1 MDEMCLNIGAA
12 AGQIYRLLEK
22 GKCNLASIK
31 KDFKE
36 NGLESQMAFMALGWL
51 AREDKIC
58 MQKNNNSWVIS
69 LKSTT
74 PY

>member
-1 MDEMCLNIGAA
+1 MDETCLHIGEA

-22 GKCNLASIK
+22 EERTLNLASIK

-36 NGLESQMAFMALGWL
+36 NGFESHMVFMALGWL

-58 MQKNNNSWVIS
+58 MQKNGNTWVIS
-69 LKSTT
+69 LK
-74 PY
+74 